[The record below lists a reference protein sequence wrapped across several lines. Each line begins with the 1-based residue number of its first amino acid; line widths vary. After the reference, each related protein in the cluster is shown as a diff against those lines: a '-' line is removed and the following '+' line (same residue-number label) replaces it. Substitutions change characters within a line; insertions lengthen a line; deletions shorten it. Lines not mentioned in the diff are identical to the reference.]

1 MASKARRDSSV
12 KLKYFTAED
21 LAKVKVRKM
30 PPDPTDLTWEEMV
43 KTEPRLGKLLKQI
56 QNVDTSEICFTQHWF
71 DLPRGLKQ
79 KMKKLVGF
87 EADDATDRLRTR
99 AAYDIAYRVLFHDAP
114 PCRCPG
120 CNDTVRQDQESAYGR
135 WCKGMDEREPDDIV
149 FEQNPLA
156 PMKAEDTLEQNIEV
170 LTALPENSHLAV
182 TAKLPK
188 YKDDPDYSD
197 AFDRLTNG
205 RGFWHF
211 IIDGKHIVDPPKHVD
226 PASDVL
232 VIVDKIIIERSSP
245 SIMQDIAL
253 VKQVRAE
260 WDEIQK
266 NNDSKII
273 GKAHGRIRELDY
285 FIPKTFAE
293 RRIKEAI
300 DAASDIGNVGF
311 SILNGV
317 VNKSKLKVNNKE
329 PRPEPIAPGG
339 TGAAAPQPPGPGSV
353 APRASRLVLVR
364 GSDIKPQEL
373 HWLWQGH
380 LLRGSQELTTG
391 LPGLGKSQVQC
402 SMVACCTACLPW
414 PDGTAALDEPV
425 NVIMLTAEDSIA
437 QGLVPRLIA
446 AGANMDL
453 VHIVE
458 CIRRDK
464 KDRQFLLATDL
475 LDLELTIAD
484 IGNVG
489 LVTIDPITAYMGGK
503 MDSHKSTEVRAQ
515 LGPLK
520 DLADRCDVAIST
532 ITHPAKSAGPR
543 AIDHFI
549 GSQAFI
555 AAGRIGH
562 GCFAETELNEITSEK
577 KPTGRNLFA
586 HVKHSMSVQMPTLAY
601 HIVGDIEVASG
612 ITTSRVVW
620 DGEVDITADAAVA
633 GAAASKGSIR
643 TDEQK
648 RAADFLC
655 EILEDGPV
663 PQNQVEEE
671 GEQRGI
677 SKKVLRTTRDKLG
690 VVSEREGFGP
700 GAEYMWSL
708 PAQK

>member
-1 MASKARRDSSV
+1 MAACKRPESRKGVSNMASKARRDSSV

-99 AAYDIAYRVLFHDAP
+99 AAYDIAYRALFHDAP

-211 IIDGKHIVDPPKHVD
+211 IIDGKHIVDPPRHVD

-245 SIMQDIAL
+245 SILQDMAL
-253 VKQVRAE
+253 VKQIKAE
-260 WDEIQK
+260 WEEIQK

-273 GKAHGRIRELDY
+273 GKTHGRIREIDY
-285 FIPKTFAE
+285 LIPKTFAE
-293 RRIKEAI
+293 RRIKEAM
-300 DAASDIGNVGF
+300 DAASDLGNMGF

-317 VNKSKLKVNNKE
+317 LKPKANNKSESTSSNTSATNSTGE
-329 PRPEPIAPGG
+329 QPPDPTIPRP
-339 TGAAAPQPPGPGSV
+339 
-353 APRASRLVLVR
+353 SRLVLVR
-364 GSDIKPQEL
+364 GSDVEPQEA
-373 HWLWQGH
+373 HWLWHGH

-391 LPGLGKSQVQC
+391 RPGLGKSQVQC
-402 SMVACCTACLPW
+402 CLVACCTACLPW
-414 PDGTAALDEPV
+414 PDDTAALDEPV
-425 NVIMLTAEDSIA
+425 NVIMLTAEDSID

-446 AGANMDL
+446 VGADMKR
-453 VHIVE
+453 VHIVK

-464 KDRQFLLATDL
+464 KDRQFLLSADL
-475 LDLELTIAD
+475 LDLELAIEE
-484 IGNVG
+484 IGNV
-489 LVTIDPITAYMGGK
+489 GGK
-503 MDSHKSTEVRAQ
+503 MDSHKTTEVRSQ

-520 DLADRCDVAIST
+520 DLAERCDVAIST

-562 GCFAETELNEITSEK
+562 GCFEETELNEITGDK

-586 HVKHSMSVQMPTLAY
+586 HVKHSMSAQMPTLAY
-601 HIVGDIEVASG
+601 HIVGDIEIATG
-612 ITTSRVVW
+612 IKTSRVIW

-633 GAAASKGSIR
+633 GAAASKGTVR

-648 RAADFLC
+648 RAAEFLC
-655 EILEDGPV
+655 EILENGPV
-663 PQNQVEEE
+663 SQKQVEEE
-671 GEQRGI
+671 GEQRGF

-690 VVSEREGFGP
+690 IVSEKKGFGDT
-700 GAEYMWSL
+700 GKWEWSL
-708 PAQK
+708 PPTKS

>member
-1 MASKARRDSSV
+1 MSKRRTQQSV
-12 KLKYFTAED
+12 KSSL
-21 LAKVKVRKM
+21 
-30 PPDPTDLTWEEMV
+30 PPEPTDLSWAEMV
-43 KTEPRLGKLLKQI
+43 KVEPRLGKLRKHI
-56 QNVDTSEICFTQHWF
+56 HNDIDTTEVCFNQQWF
-71 DLPRGLKQ
+71 DLPSGLKQ
-79 KMKKLVGF
+79 QMKALVGW
-87 EADDATDRLRTR
+87 EADGASDRLRTR
-99 AAYDIAYRVLFHDAP
+99 TAYDIAYDVLFHSAP
-114 PCRCPG
+114 DCECPG
-120 CNDTVRQDQESAYGR
+120 CTDTFRQEQQSAYFQ
-135 WCKGMDEREPDDIV
+135 WYKAMDQREDPGPV
-149 FEQNPLA
+149 MFEPEENPLA
-156 PMKAEDTLEQNIEV
+156 LMKPEDTLEQNIAG
-170 LTALPENSHLAV
+170 LTALPENTLLAV
-182 TAKLPK
+182 YAKPWK
-188 YKDDPDYSD
+188 DEDDPDYRKTFARVEAYFGLEQYMVD
-197 AFDRLTNG
+197 G
-205 RGFWHF
+205 RF
-211 IIDGKHIVDPPKHVD
+211 IEDGESTD
-226 PASDVL
+226 PARVSVL
-232 VIVDKIIIERSSP
+232 VDKIIIERSSP
-245 SIMQDIAL
+245 IIYQDMAL
-253 VKQVRAE
+253 IKQMKKE
-260 WDEIQK
+260 WNAILERKEQV
-266 NNDSKII
+266 
-273 GKAHGRIRELDY
+273 GKFHGHTRELDY

-293 RRIKEAI
+293 RRIKEAM
-300 DAASDIGNVGF
+300 DVASDIGNVGF
-311 SILNGV
+311 SILNGRMV
-317 VNKSKLKVNNKE
+317 DKSKLNSKDASTGTSASSVSSSTE
-329 PRPEPIAPGG
+329 QPSGQPPDPTTPRP
-339 TGAAAPQPPGPGSV
+339 
-353 APRASRLVLVR
+353 SRLVLVR
-364 GSDIKPQEL
+364 GSDVKPQEL

-414 PDGTAALDEPV
+414 PDGTAALNEPV

-446 AGANMDL
+446 AGANMDM

-458 CIRRDK
+458 CIRRDN
-464 KDRQFLLATDL
+464 KDRQFLLSQDL
-475 LDLELTIAD
+475 LDLFLTIKEVGD
-484 IGNVG
+484 VG

-562 GCFAETELNEITSEK
+562 GCFAETELNEITGEK

-601 HIVGDIEVASG
+601 HIVGDIEIESG

-633 GAAASKGSIR
+633 GAVASKGTVR

-677 SKKVLRTTRDKLG
+677 SKKVLRTMRDKLG
-690 VVSEREGFGP
+690 VVSERKGFGR
-700 GAEYMWSL
+700 GGQWEWSL
-708 PAQK
+708 PPAKSS

>member
-1 MASKARRDSSV
+1 MASRARRDSTVNS
-12 KLKYFTAED
+12 L
-21 LAKVKVRKM
+21 
-30 PPDPTDLTWEEMV
+30 PPEPTDLTWEEMV
-43 KTEPRLGKLLKQI
+43 KTEPRLGKLLKQV
-56 QNVDTSEICFTQHWF
+56 QSVDTSEICFTQHWF
-71 DLPRGLKQ
+71 DLPKGLKQ
-79 KMKKLVGF
+79 TMKKLVGF
-87 EADDATDRLRTR
+87 EAKGDDRLRTR
-99 AAYDIAYRVLFHDAP
+99 AAYDIAYKVLFHDAP

-120 CNDTVRQDQESAYGR
+120 CNNTFRQEQESAYSQWR
-135 WCKGMDEREPDDIV
+135 KGMDERKPDAVV
-149 FEQNPLA
+149 FEQDPFALLDWN
-156 PMKAEDTLEQNIEV
+156 DTLEKNIAV
-170 LTALPENSHLAV
+170 FTALPENTQLAI

-188 YKDDPDYSD
+188 REDDPDYSH
-197 AFDRLTNG
+197 ALG
-205 RGFWHF
+205 RVQAYFGLRQFV
-211 IIDGKHIVDPPKHVD
+211 IDDGKLVDEPERVD
-226 PASDVL
+226 LASEVL
-232 VIVDKIIIERSSP
+232 AIVDKIIIERSSP
-245 SIMQDIAL
+245 SILQDMAL
-253 VKQVRAE
+253 VKQIKKEWEEILKRKAE
-260 WDEIQK
+260 DLQK
-266 NNDSKII
+266 QVGKI
-273 GKAHGRIRELDY
+273 HGRFRELDY

-293 RRIKEAI
+293 RRIKEAM
-300 DAASDIGNVGF
+300 DVASDIGNVGF
-311 SILNGV
+311 SILNGRMV
-317 VNKSKLKVNNKE
+317 DKSKLNSKDASTGTSASSVSSSTE
-329 PRPEPIAPGG
+329 QPSGQPPDPTTPRP
-339 TGAAAPQPPGPGSV
+339 
-353 APRASRLVLVR
+353 SRLVLVR
-364 GSDIKPQEL
+364 GSDVKPQEL

-414 PDGTAALDEPV
+414 PDGTAALNEPV

-446 AGANMDL
+446 AGANMDM

-458 CIRRDK
+458 CIRRDN
-464 KDRQFLLATDL
+464 KDRQFLLSQDL
-475 LDLELTIAD
+475 LDLFLTIKEV
-484 IGNVG
+484 GNVG

-562 GCFAETELNEITSEK
+562 GCFAETELNEITGEK

-601 HIVGDIEVASG
+601 HIVGDIEIESG

-633 GAAASKGSIR
+633 GAVASKGTVR

-677 SKKVLRTTRDKLG
+677 SKKVLRTMRDKLG
-690 VVSEREGFGP
+690 VVSERKGFGP
-700 GAEYMWSL
+700 GGQWEWSL
-708 PAQK
+708 PPAKSS